1 MTPAEADGV
10 LFDGTTHCDE
20 ELPLEWSTAPG
31 VRPELQADA
40 NTGVLKVLSLL
51 EEHIPDHK
59 DDAAPQ
65 RESELARIDAKL
77 DLLLGV
83 VGRLLAIHQA
93 PPAAA
98 AIHFSCR
105 GLVWS
110 GAPPA
115 VREGARGRVLVHLH
129 PAIPQP
135 LEFAAAVLAVD
146 DATAPRRAWIGFDP
160 LPPGLSALLER
171 HTFRRHRR
179 AVAGLRQ
186 SRAA

>member
-1 MTPAEADGV
+1 MSPAEADGV

-20 ELPLEWSTAPG
+20 ELPLGWSAAAG
-31 VRPELQADA
+31 ARPELQADT

-51 EEHIPDHK
+51 EEHVGEGK
-59 DDAAPQ
+59 DDGAQQ
-65 RESELARIDAKL
+65 RESEFSRIDAKI

-83 VGRLLAIHQA
+83 VGRLLAIHQPP
-93 PPAAA
+93 PPAAT
-98 AIHFSCR
+98 IHFSCR

-110 GAPPA
+110 GAPEEL
-115 VREGARGRVLVHLH
+115 REGVRGRVLVHLH

-135 LEFAAAVLAVD
+135 LEFGASVLAVD
-146 DATAPRRAWIGFDP
+146 EAMKPRRAWIAFDP

-186 SRAA
+186 SRGS